1 MGGKIKPIS
10 MDSQVF
16 RKEDLKNLGS
26 LLQRSASAQ
35 EKGKPLRLAFFQTRT
50 DEVLKT
56 KTGRVRKKVVKSGP
70 RKGTLV
76 PIYRTK
82 IEFARPKK
90 NVKWR
95 TLLYEDGHFQSAIQP
110 YFQKRSAYEEVKAE
124 VLNKIGF
131 TSFEEKQKR
140 FLAGFNTGSV
150 RLQGKT
156 LTEAL
161 RHIQPPVSNLW
172 LKKNK
177 VVLKFFK
184 KNRIGNIHVDGNVYV
199 TVGGKSQAPIPI
211 RAVVRYMGEL
221 PGEIGRAIRASLADK
236 GATYTNPVELA
247 KIEARVEKKYRK
259 SKGGLKSKKA
269 AEELRRLTQPGREPG
284 TPKLLSALRKIQK
297 GKAGEFPLAKTD
309 SVVVNLNFRF
319 YRDVS
324 VGEKRGKRKR
334 KK

>member
-1 MGGKIKPIS
+1 MEP
-10 MDSQVF
+10 QVY
-16 RKEDLKNLGS
+16 RRDDLKNLGL

-35 EKGKPLRLAFFQTRT
+35 EKGQALRLAFFQTRT

-56 KTGRVRKKVVKSGP
+56 PTGRERKRVVKSGP
-70 RKGTLV
+70 QKGTLV
-76 PIYRTK
+76 PIYRTR
-82 IEFARPKK
+82 ISFSRPKK
-90 NVKWR
+90 TEKWR
-95 TLLYEDGHFQSAIQP
+95 TLLYEDGHFQRAIQP
-110 YFQKRSAYEEVKAE
+110 FFQKRSAYEEIKAE

-131 TSFEEKQKR
+131 SSFEEKIKR

-150 RLQGKT
+150 RLKGKT

-184 KNRIGNIHVDGNVYV
+184 KNKVGNIHVDGNVYV
-199 TVGGKSQAPIPI
+199 TVGGKVQEPIPI

-221 PGEIGRAIRASLADK
+221 PSEIGRAIRASLADK
-236 GATYTNPVELA
+236 GATYTNPIELA

-259 SKGGLKSKKA
+259 TKGGLNSKKA
-269 AEELRRLTQPGREPG
+269 AEELRKLTQPGREPK
-284 TPKLLSALRKIQK
+284 TPKLLAALRKIQK
-297 GKAGEFPLAKTD
+297 GKGGEFPLAKTD

-324 VGEKRGKRKR
+324 VGETRKKRKR